1 MLFKKTRREG
11 FSETDENK
19 KDMKRLFIVS
29 ICCMI
34 GLLYVSAQKSTLS
47 SEELKFHNGIE
58 QFLKEEGFVPTMDD
72 DDNSINFK
80 KEGAR
85 YWITVKGDDPF
96 YIRFHTRGYD
106 TEGSD
111 RKLILE
117 ACNYAN
123 MNQRCGKACYDD
135 DSVSF
140 TVEYYCHSLEG
151 FRTTFYKNMRSLDY
165 TREAVSDYYN
175 EHK

>member
-58 QFLKEEGFVPTMDD
+58 QFLKEEGFDETYKVYADWA
-72 DDNSINFK
+72 K
-80 KEGAR
+80 
-85 YWITVKGDDPF
+85 WIQLIIKGHTTQ
-96 YIRFHTRGYD
+96 YIDKTICIFVVVNV
-106 TEGSD
+106 
-111 RKLILE
+111 L
-117 ACNYAN
+117 
-123 MNQRCGKACYDD
+123 
-135 DSVSF
+135 
-140 TVEYYCHSLEG
+140 
-151 FRTTFYKNMRSLDY
+151 
-165 TREAVSDYYN
+165 
-175 EHK
+175 